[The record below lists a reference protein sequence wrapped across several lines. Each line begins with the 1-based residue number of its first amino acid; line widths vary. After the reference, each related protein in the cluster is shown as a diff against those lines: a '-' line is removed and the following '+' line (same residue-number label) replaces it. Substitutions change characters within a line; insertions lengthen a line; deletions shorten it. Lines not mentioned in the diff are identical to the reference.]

1 MSLTKL
7 NIMKGSSG
15 KRRLVKKYVSEFIFS
30 EKTRFV
36 LEGTN
41 YNISV
46 KNPESKFIKFKFEKN
61 SSLRPKKIVFK
72 CIYKMMKNFQSSLN

>member
-1 MSLTKL
+1 
-7 NIMKGSSG
+7 MKGSSG
-15 KRRLVKKYVSEFIFS
+15 KRRLVKKYVADFIFS

-41 YNISV
+41 YRFPAS
-46 KNPESKFIKFKFEKN
+46 EEQGGKFIKFRFEDAP
-61 SSLRPKKIVFK
+61 RRKKRKYVFK

>member
-1 MSLTKL
+1 
-7 NIMKGSSG
+7 MKGSSG
-15 KRRLVKKYVSEFIFS
+15 KRRLVKKYVSDFIFS

-41 YNISV
+41 YHIPSDE
-46 KNPESKFIKFKFEKN
+46 PTGKFIKFKFEKDPN
-61 SSLRPKKIVFK
+61 RKKRKLVFK